1 MEDAKTVANIRS
13 RAPRDDGGVVCAV
26 AITEYCFKLGRQTIP
41 PRIAMHYSMV
51 SQDQAKRDHALNLIV
66 GTKDKGR
73 KWLKSGWKDEDNAD
87 LIGMEIGKTP
97 GSGEEEHQVAS
108 WVEKTMKGMD
118 KMTEGISVL

>member
-1 MEDAKTVANIRS
+1 
-13 RAPRDDGGVVCAV
+13 
-26 AITEYCFKLGRQTIP
+26 
-41 PRIAMHYSMV
+41 MHYSMV

-73 KWLKSGWKDEDNAD
+73 KWLKSGWKEETDAD

-97 GSGEEEHQVAS
+97 GSGEDEHQVAS